1 MPCTDPVIL
10 NLWHVVAPVGEL
22 SSNAVDSVLLE
33 EPIGLRM
40 DGACPRVWRT
50 AAPGEPLPAK
60 TAFGYVWTSF
70 GDDPAPLFDIDEV
83 VEPDRHNY
91 HTCSVGVAVSA
102 PRAVENFLDMGHF
115 PFVHTGILGEEPHT
129 EVKDYNVSLED
140 GEVRATDCLFWQPRA
155 AANSIGGARIDY
167 IYRVPHPY
175 CAVLYKTAVRDT
187 SRNDVI
193 ALFVQPITQ
202 EHIRAHI
209 LMSVIDDESDQT
221 EIRAFQL
228 TIFGQD
234 KPILEN
240 QLPKR
245 LPLDPRAETPIRAD
259 KTSVAY
265 RRWLADK
272 DVRYG
277 VIPIAA

>member
-1 MPCTDPVIL
+1 MACTDPVIT
-10 NLWHVVAPVGEL
+10 NLWHVLGPVAEL
-22 SSNAVDSVLLE
+22 TSGVQESILLE
-33 EPIGLRM
+33 ERIALCL
-40 DGACPRVWRT
+40 DGDQPRVWRMSD
-50 AAPGEPLPAK
+50 PSKSLPVQC
-60 TAFGYVWTSF
+60 AFGYVWTTF
-70 GDDPAPLFDIDEV
+70 GDDPSPLFAIDEIA
-83 VEPDRHNY
+83 EPDRRNC
-91 HTCSVGVAVSA
+91 HTCTVGVAVSA

-129 EVKDYNVSLED
+129 EVQDYSVSID
-140 GEVRATDCLFWQPRA
+140 SGEVLATDCLFWQPQA
-155 AANSIGGARIDY
+155 AVNATGGARIDY

-175 CAVLYKTAVRDT
+175 CAVLYKTAPQNPD
-187 SRNDVI
+187 RNDVI
-193 ALFVQPITQ
+193 ALFVQPVSQ
-202 EHIRAHI
+202 DQVRANI
-209 LMSVIDDESDQT
+209 LMSIIDDESNET

-265 RRWLADK
+265 RRWLAEK